1 MAAPRGR
8 GQHILVVDDET
19 ALAAMIQRYLQ
30 RLEYQ
35 VITCNHPAE
44 AIRRFGENP
53 GQFQLVITDLTMP
66 GMNGLELASQLRAL
80 RAEIPVILVSGI
92 GVTVEA
98 EQLHAAGICER
109 LDKPVSLEVL
119 AKLVERVLARA

>member
-1 MAAPRGR
+1 
-8 GQHILVVDDET
+8 LVVDDET

-92 GVTVEA
+92 G
-98 EQLHAAGICER
+98 AAGICER